1 MLELKKGVDILADL
15 GGVKSVGQARSLFEK
30 KMDKDNLAK
39 IGTIKNEEVLIR
51 IANAIGMCDPD
62 SVYINGDSEQER
74 TYVREMALKN
84 GEEEKIGYED
94 HTVHFDLPEDQ
105 GRLVSQTFYIVN
117 EGEETSV
124 LAKKQLRAEA
134 HQYLKENMVGIMKG
148 KTMIVGFYNRGPIGA
163 KAAIPGL
170 MITSSFYVIHSG
182 NVLYPNSFKSFDA
195 EVERA
200 GVFFTNVHSE
210 GTNRS
215 EDIPKARIFMDRSWQ
230 TCFSCYCTYAGN
242 TLLLKKGNHRF
253 AVDLCTYYREEDQ
266 LSEHMFI
273 TGMTGPGGR
282 RTFFAGAA
290 PSGCG
295 KTTTAMVG
303 TDFIGDDLA
312 QIWIEKD
319 GTMRAVNPE
328 IGIFGIVEDVNDD
341 GDPYLMKVL
350 RNRGKSYEVI
360 WSNILVDD
368 KGVPHWVGDGDPDSE
383 HQKGRNYVGEWKPG
397 TEYNGEKIPMSN
409 PNARCTL
416 HSYDIEN
423 YNQELANDPAGV
435 PVSVITYSGRDADTM
450 PPIWVA
456 KNPDHGVVIGASI
469 VSAATATEVGAT
481 GVRRQ
486 PWANEPFIP
495 GPLADY
501 MVAQFKFF
509 NSSKLTKK
517 PLISG
522 INYFLTWGNRG
533 EPEKG
538 KKLLGEKRD
547 VKVWL
552 SWLERRAH
560 GEVKA
565 FETPIGFLPLYD
577 DLKKLFKD
585 LIDKEYPRDLYDRQF
600 SLYIDNL
607 INRLNVQKEAYK
619 KEKNVPERLFQVYD
633 EQLAGLEEMKAK
645 YGPIVK
651 PELLEKNAK

>member
-435 PVSVITYSGRDADTM
+435 PISVITYSGRDADTM